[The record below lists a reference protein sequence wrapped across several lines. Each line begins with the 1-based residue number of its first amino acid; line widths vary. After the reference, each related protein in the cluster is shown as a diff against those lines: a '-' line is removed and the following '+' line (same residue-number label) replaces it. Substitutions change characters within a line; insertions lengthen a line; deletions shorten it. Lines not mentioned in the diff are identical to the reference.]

1 MVKSAMKEEP
11 EPKIEAGRQPE
22 TPVRLPWHTPKFI
35 VSELACTD
43 AMCNAGNDGR
53 NSNPSLS

>member
-1 MVKSAMKEEP
+1 MVKSRMNEKP
-11 EPKIEAGRQPE
+11 ELETEAGSPPK
-22 TPVRLPWHTPKFI
+22 TPARLPWHAPKFI
-35 VSELACTD
+35 VSDLGCTD

>member
-1 MVKSAMKEEP
+1 MNEKP
-11 EPKIEAGRQPE
+11 ELETEAGSPPK
-22 TPVRLPWHTPKFI
+22 TPARLPWHAPKFI
-35 VSELACTD
+35 VSDLGCTD